1 MQFVRLLCAFVF
13 KVLSNHFAPGDVF
26 LDKDFYFVA
35 ALCLCCCTS
44 ILWLLH
50 KHSLVAASGL
60 LSSCSAWASHCGG
73 FSCCGAQ
80 ALGKRASVIAPLR
93 LQSLGSVALVHGLSC
108 PVVHGIFPDQGSNPR
123 SFHWQADS

>member
-44 ILWLLH
+44 ILWLLQVGY
-50 KHSLVAASGL
+50 SPVAVRGL
-60 LSSCSAWASHCGG
+60 LTVVASLAVEH
-73 FSCCGAQ
+73 
-80 ALGKRASVIAPLR
+80 R
-93 LQSLGSVALVHGLSC
+93 L
-108 PVVHGIFPDQGSNPR
+108 
-123 SFHWQADS
+123 